1 MFKKHSFFATM
12 TNPTGIAPI
21 KKEYIC
27 SKQPGDDED
36 SFRAGVFGDDE
47 REATLKL
54 NVGAQDQG
62 GSPNKKRKHERG
74 RNTGLRGKKRVED
87 EIKICMKIANDEVC
101 AFGDNCKSSHD
112 LSAYLQ
118 NKPEDL
124 GSRCINFEIFGKCP
138 YGYKCR
144 FLKAHQTEDGK
155 LVVNEQL
162 AASPPVA
169 TKNMVD
175 REVQK
180 ELRLHQFKFP
190 KATAYAMELEAEA
203 LAEAEQGRL
212 LKEKKLTAIVGTA
225 ASTTNAATTTTNTS
239 GRTIPQTE
247 SAVEQNP
254 SQNCEAVTN
263 ENVEKID
270 DNAKFDGSGGV
281 VMTIETETATS
292 EIKARIGAVIDQR
305 DSKKKIDFRDKL
317 YLAPLTTVGNLPFRR
332 ICKEF
337 GADITCGEMA
347 MAPNL
352 LQGQQSEWALTRR
365 HVSEDIFG
373 IQVCGSKPD
382 ILTRCA
388 EVISQTIEVDFV
400 DVNLGCPIDLVYN
413 KGAGSALLDYPGKL
427 GKILRGM
434 RRVLDVAVTVKIR
447 MGVKDSSPT
456 AHKLVPK
463 FQTWG
468 IGLTT
473 IHGRS
478 RQQRYTKA
486 ANWDYITEVKKLAP
500 DMHIFGNGDVFS
512 YEDYYGFKEKSGVDG
527 IMIGRGALI
536 KPWLFDEIK
545 SRRHWDISSR
555 ERFDILRKFSDY
567 GLEHWGS
574 DTQVTCA
581 FPSSKQRIGA
591 KAQAN
596 SGIQYSP
603 Y

>member
-1 MFKKHSFFATM
+1 MRGMRGGVGISGKTRYWKKASDERRGSFPFSPKKRRKIFIFGHMIMFKKHSFFATM

-87 EIKICMKIANDEVC
+87 EIKASFFICMKIANDENKY
-101 AFGDNCKSSHD
+101 AINLSAQITSRRNSCKSSHD

-124 GSRCINFEIFGKCP
+124 GSRCINFEIFGNRVNVLITCLFTFHSPSFLRLTTLARCP

-400 DVNLGCPIDLVYN
+400 DVNLGCPIDL
-413 KGAGSALLDYPGKL
+413 GAGSALLDYPGKL

-463 FQTWG
+463 FQTW
-468 IGLTT
+468 

-500 DMHIFGNGDVFS
+500 DMHIFGS
-512 YEDYYGFKEKSGVDG
+512 
-527 IMIGRGALI
+527 
-536 KPWLFDEIK
+536 
-545 SRRHWDISSR
+545 
-555 ERFDILRKFSDY
+555 
-567 GLEHWGS
+567 
-574 DTQVTCA
+574 
-581 FPSSKQRIGA
+581 
-591 KAQAN
+591 
-596 SGIQYSP
+596 
-603 Y
+603 